1 MKRENFTEWDKIFAN
16 HLFDKEI
23 ISKIYKEFIQFNSKT
38 NNPIKKW
45 TRDLNRH
52 FSIENIQMTN
62 KCVKRYSTPFVTRK
76 IQTKT
81 MIDIN
86 SSEWL

>member
-45 TRDLNRH
+45 TRDLNRQV
-52 FSIENIQMTN
+52 SKDMQS
-62 KCVKRYSTPFVTRK
+62 CQSLVKHMPLKLWQIHLTPT
-76 IQTKT
+76 
-81 MIDIN
+81 
-86 SSEWL
+86 

>member
-62 KCVKRYSTPFVTRK
+62 KCVKRYSTPLNQGKANQNCNQISLHTR
-76 IQTKT
+76 
-81 MIDIN
+81 
-86 SSEWL
+86 